1 MTPLIRFLSS
11 LLFVAFIGST
21 ASCADELQSGRDYS
35 VIDKPLATPKDKIE
49 IIEFFSY
56 GCPHCNDFHPA
67 LDAWAAKLPSDV
79 SLRRIPVSFNRPP
92 WARLSR
98 LYFALEAMGELSRL
112 NGAVFKALHEDR
124 VNFNSDKAVIEWAVS
139 QGLNGKKFED
149 MLNSFSIQSM
159 VPRADQDAA
168 AAGIKGVPSLVVD
181 GKYLLNNEATTS
193 FGGLLANVDKLVAK
207 ARAER
212 KRKTK

>member
-1 MTPLIRFLSS
+1 MTSLMRFLSG

-21 ASCADELQSGRDYS
+21 ASCAEQIQSGRDYT
-35 VIDKPLATPKDKIE
+35 VIDKPLAAPKDKIE
-49 IIEFFSY
+49 VIEFFSY

-79 SLRRIPVSFNRPP
+79 TLRRIPVSFNRPP

-112 NGAVFKALHEDR
+112 NGAVFKALHEDHI
-124 VNFNSDKAVIEWAVS
+124 NFNSDEAIIDWAVKN
-139 QGLNGKKFED
+139 GIDGKKFGA

-168 AAGIKGVPSLVVD
+168 AAGIRGVPSLVVD

-193 FGGLLANVDKLVAK
+193 FGGLLANADKLIAK
-207 ARAER
+207 VRTDR
-212 KRKTK
+212 KKKTN

>member
-1 MTPLIRFLSS
+1 MTSLMRFLFS

-21 ASCADELQSGRDYS
+21 VSCADELQSGRDYT
-35 VIDKPLATPKDKIE
+35 VIDKPLAAPKEKIE
-49 IIEFFSY
+49 VIEFFSY
-56 GCPHCNDFHPA
+56 GCPHCNEFHPA
-67 LDAWAAKLPSDV
+67 LDAWAAKLPSNV
-79 SLRRIPVSFNRPP
+79 TLRRIPVSFNRPP

-98 LYFALEAMGELSRL
+98 LYFALEAMGELPRL

-124 VNFNSDKAVIEWAVS
+124 INFNSDKAVIDWATS
-139 QGLNGKKFED
+139 QGLDGKKFAD

-181 GKYLLNNEATTS
+181 GKYLLNNEATNS

-207 ARAER
+207 VRAER
-212 KRKTK
+212 KKKAK